1 MNGFLLALLVAVA
14 GGLGAIAR
22 YTVDISFPNSV
33 REKFPVGILLV
44 NISGSFALGLITGG
58 AAHLGV
64 WATILGVGFLGGY
77 TTFST
82 ASLDTVTMFLERRV
96 LPGLFNSVGMAILC
110 VIAAVLGIAI
120 TS

>member
-1 MNGFLLALLVAVA
+1 MNGVLLALLVAVA

-22 YTVDISFPNSV
+22 YYIDTSFPESI
-33 REKFPVGILLV
+33 REKFPIGILVV
-44 NISGSFALGLITGG
+44 NISGSFTLGLVTGS
-58 AAHLGV
+58 ATHLGV

-82 ASLDTVTMFLERRV
+82 ASLDTVTMLMERRV
-96 LPGLFNSVGMAILC
+96 APALVNSVGMAILC
-110 VIAAVLGIAI
+110 VIAAILGIAI